1 MPLILIHVYGKVHL
15 IGRKGLTIGKYTQE
29 TYIIHIYVQYHPT
42 VAVLYFKG
50 MKVKSISGFIII
62 KYMKRYMLYE
72 VRYFKPI
79 NRRCFYCIKKLYFLK
94 GPLSGE

>member
-1 MPLILIHVYGKVHL
+1 MERKKGIDHREIHTGNLY
-15 IGRKGLTIGKYTQE
+15 YT
-29 TYIIHIYVQYHPT
+29 YVQYHPT
-42 VAVLYFKG
+42 VAVLYLKG

-94 GPLSGE
+94 GPLSAE